1 MDHITWIFFDVGS
14 TLVDESKGY
23 ERRIKEAIAGTSVTY
38 SQFYDTMLSYYRRNL
53 KGDLETIRHYG
64 LRKPPWHTEEEV
76 LYPDARACLQ
86 RLSQAYQIGVIAN
99 QSAGTRQRLEAFG
112 IAEYVGVVAAS
123 AEEGVSK
130 PDLRIF
136 TAALE
141 RAGCSAGHAVMV
153 GDRLDNDIAP
163 ANSLGMKT
171 VWVKQGFGKY
181 AKPKTKLEIPAYTVE
196 KLGNLPGLFGL

>member
-1 MDHITWIFFDVGS
+1 MNKIKWIFFDVGS

-23 ERRIKEAIAGTSVTY
+23 EHRIKEAIAGTSVTY
-38 SQFYDTMLSYYRRNL
+38 GQFYDTMLSYYRRNQ

-64 LRKPPWHTEEEV
+64 LRKPPWYTEDEV
-76 LYPDARACLQ
+76 LYPDALACLR
-86 RLSQAYQIGVIAN
+86 RLSQTYQIGIIAN
-99 QSAGTRQRLEAFG
+99 QSPGTLQRLEAFG
-112 IAEYVGVVAAS
+112 IAEYVSEVVAS

-130 PDLRIF
+130 PDPRIF

-141 RAGCSAGHAVMV
+141 RANCSAEHAVMV

-181 AKPKTKLEIPAYTVE
+181 ARPRTELEIPTYTVE
-196 KLGNLPGLFGL
+196 CLEELTDLFGP